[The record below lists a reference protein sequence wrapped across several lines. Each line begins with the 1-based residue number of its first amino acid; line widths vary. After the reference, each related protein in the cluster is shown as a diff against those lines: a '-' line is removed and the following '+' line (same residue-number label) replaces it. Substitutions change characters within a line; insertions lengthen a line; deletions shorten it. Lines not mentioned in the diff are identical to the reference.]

1 MEALVKQLQDCGLTP
16 EQIKAVFC
24 IINKWTNNHY
34 PVLGTV
40 VENILKKNR
49 LIENPM

>member
-1 MEALVKQLQDCGLTP
+1 MTDLVKQLQECGLTS
-16 EQIKAVFC
+16 EQVKQVFTV
-24 IINKWTNNHY
+24 ISKWTNNHY

-49 LIENPM
+49 LIEYPM